1 MFDLHQRLV
10 RAGFHV
16 NLKRLYR
23 LADARPIHHIDLNIA
38 GAICRELAIGLDEL
52 VQFEQPD
59 FVLEQLDTAL
69 QYRLDEL
76 LTKKNGGRLAEDE
89 EETLDGLLRKSRD
102 ITHFRAISGIGAV
115 GRDCVWTVNPSARRR
130 ASGLPSVDGGAACE
144 SGGRRGRG
152 RRRES

>member
-1 MFDLHQRLV
+1 VFDLHQRLL

-16 NLKRLYR
+16 NPKRLYR

-38 GAICRELAIGLDEL
+38 GAICRELAIGLEEL

-76 LTKKNGGRLAEDE
+76 LTKKNSGRLAEDE
-89 EETLDGLLRKSRD
+89 EETLDGLLEKSRD
-102 ITHFRAISGIGAV
+102 ITRRNAKILAAQSPGWPRKRSEATPK
-115 GRDCVWTVNPSARRR
+115 RRSSAR
-130 ASGLPSVDGGAACE
+130 V
-144 SGGRRGRG
+144 RGIEAG
-152 RRRES
+152 SKSLS